1 MQLEKKFL
9 NILKIIRTE
18 NGSMSKKSSQKKI
31 LIKDFQSIYDFI
43 SSISPSCAKY
53 MDEHKDY
60 EYLLFSKY
68 ITHSDIISKGKRN
81 E

>member
-1 MQLEKKFL
+1 
-9 NILKIIRTE
+9 
-18 NGSMSKKSSQKKI
+18 MSKKSSQKKI

-81 E
+81 EKGGYEKIIYII